1 MSSGARLSLTVNSLR
16 FANNCAKLSAYEQG
30 ISPQPMRS
38 INPVVTLP
46 ETAVIAGFLFLERT
60 IMTEKITFNAVVYKV
75 QTLADNGIRITLD
88 LPETAI
94 PEMAMLAE
102 TKRQGI
108 ALVFEASA
116 DKSLDVGS
124 EEV

>member
-1 MSSGARLSLTVNSLR
+1 
-16 FANNCAKLSAYEQG
+16 
-30 ISPQPMRS
+30 
-38 INPVVTLP
+38 
-46 ETAVIAGFLFLERT
+46 
-60 IMTEKITFNAVVYKV
+60 MTEKITFNAVVYKV